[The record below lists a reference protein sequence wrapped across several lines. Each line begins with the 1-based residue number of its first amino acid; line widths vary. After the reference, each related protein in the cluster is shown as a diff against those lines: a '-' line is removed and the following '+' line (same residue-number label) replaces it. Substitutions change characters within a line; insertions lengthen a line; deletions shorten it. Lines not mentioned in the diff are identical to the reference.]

1 MPSLDRC
8 LILIMHSEILG
19 NDVEENKAKVPDE
32 ETDVRT
38 IVLATLI
45 AARTVTF
52 DNMKYVIIHPAVRTA
67 SVHGSGSKT
76 LVDQQVSEEL
86 EKNMQ
91 GRAARTCEGMVTHLY
106 HVNDSELQLKA
117 LNSNGKKHS
126 AAGHVDV
133 ASVIFG
139 PPKRLYL
146 IRHTRK
152 HLQSRGFK
160 NVGWIR
166 TPDSFELDQ
175 YDTDAQRRVMM
186 IWLITIIPSVQKTG
200 AKTRSER
207 GVCLRGHMRF
217 TSFCGL

>member
-1 MPSLDRC
+1 MPSLDRY

-19 NDVEENKAKVPDE
+19 NDVEENNVKVPDE
-32 ETDVRT
+32 EADVRT

-106 HVNDSELQLKA
+106 HVNDSDLQLKA

-139 PPKRLYL
+139 PPKRLSHQTYPK
-146 IRHTRK
+146 TFTK
-152 HLQSRGFK
+152 
-160 NVGWIR
+160 
-166 TPDSFELDQ
+166 
-175 YDTDAQRRVMM
+175 QR
-186 IWLITIIPSVQKTG
+186 VQKRWLDSNSRFLR
-200 AKTRSER
+200 TRPIRYRCPTQSHDDL
-207 GVCLRGHMRF
+207 VNNNN
-217 TSFCGL
+217 T